1 MRRYVHGPGGDLV
14 LDAMGERRLVLD
26 VRAPRRLA
34 RSEALLALHRLA
46 VTPGQHE
53 RMWGRL
59 RDDWDAFVVVPVDDR
74 CLAHAVELGATY
86 GLRTVDAVHL
96 AAADRL
102 PRPATYLTFDRRQ
115 IPAAAGLGFEVG
127 PRSSRPTMTKNPG
140 AAGPGLLP
148 KTGTG
153 LPLQATLWPWRSA
166 RRPLRG
172 ALRWA

>member
-1 MRRYVHGPGGDLV
+1 MTLFVDTSALVRRYVHGPGRDLV
-14 LDAMGERRLVLD
+14 LDAMGADGVWC
-26 VRAPRRLA
+26 ASALA
-34 RSEALLALHRLA
+34 RSEALLALHGLA

-102 PRPATYLTFDRRQ
+102 PRPATYLTFDHHQ
-115 IPAAAGLGFEVG
+115 IPAAAALGFEV
-127 PRSSRPTMTKNPG
+127 RSPVES
-140 AAGPGLLP
+140 
-148 KTGTG
+148 
-153 LPLQATLWPWRSA
+153 
-166 RRPLRG
+166 
-172 ALRWA
+172 